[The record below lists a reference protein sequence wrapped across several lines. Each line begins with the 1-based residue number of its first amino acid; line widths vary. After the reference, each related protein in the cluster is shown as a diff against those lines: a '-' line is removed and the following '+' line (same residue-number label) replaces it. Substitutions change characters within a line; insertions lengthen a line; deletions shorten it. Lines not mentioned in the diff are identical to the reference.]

1 MTNKSDLRHALANL
15 FTESN
20 RGLLLDLVVFVANL
34 FLMRKL
40 TGLFIDLFSYVSAE
54 QPLAKLALSLTA
66 LGMWILPAAAA
77 VLKRWHFQQ
86 RWKQANRTFDT
97 EFEGVFGCLFG
108 PIFYL
113 SLNLVLMCTIV
124 AGLGDL
130 LFGKALMEN
139 GSLFLPL
146 IFGGLA
152 LTIFQTYLVYRYFS
166 PPQRPPKYEFLQ
178 RPESELLGDI
188 CIFVNMIL
196 FQVAWNLL
204 TDLPLGPPSGVA
216 ELIGRIGFLTF
227 IALLVYFPPRI
238 LYLAEDLHRRSTWLT
253 MLLANSPVIARVVL
267 GL

>member
-1 MTNKSDLRHALANL
+1 MKRPDLRHALANL

-34 FLMRKL
+34 FLMRTL
-40 TGLFIDLFSYVSAE
+40 TGLFISLIKHVSAE
-54 QPLAKLALSLTA
+54 EPFAKFALCLTVVA
-66 LGMWILPAAAA
+66 MYTLPAAGAF
-77 VLKRWHFQQ
+77 LKRWHFQQ
-86 RWKQANRTFDT
+86 RWKETHQSFEADIT
-97 EFEGVFGCLFG
+97 EQYGCLFH

-113 SLNLVLMCTIV
+113 CLNLVLMCVIV

-130 LFGKALMEN
+130 LFGKTLMEN
-139 GSLFLPL
+139 GEIFLSL
-146 IFGGLA
+146 IFGGLV
-152 LTIFQTYLVYRYFS
+152 LTIFQTYVVYRYFS
-166 PPQRPPKYEFLQ
+166 PAQRPPKYEFLQ
-178 RPESELLGDI
+178 HPASERLGDL
-188 CIFVNMIL
+188 CIFVNMLL

-204 TDLPLGPPSGVA
+204 TDLPLGPPSGAA

-227 IALLVYFPPRI
+227 LALLVYFPPRM

>member
-1 MTNKSDLRHALANL
+1 MKRPDLRHAFANL
-15 FTESN
+15 FAESN

-40 TGLFIDLFSYVSAE
+40 TGLFIDLFGLVSAE
-54 QPLAKLALSLTA
+54 EPLAKLALSLTA
-66 LGMWILPAAAA
+66 LAMWILPAAGA

-97 EFEGVFGCLFG
+97 EFDGMIGCLFG
-108 PIFYL
+108 PIFYFC
-113 SLNLVLMCTIV
+113 LNIVLMSTIV

-139 GSLFLPL
+139 GWYFLPL
-146 IFGGLA
+146 IFGGLF
-152 LTIFQTYLVYRYFS
+152 LTIFQTVLIYKYFS
-166 PPQRPPKYEFLQ
+166 PLQRPPKSEFLR
-178 RPESELLGDI
+178 RPESEQLGDI
-188 CIFVNMIL
+188 CIFVNMLL

-216 ELIGRIGFLTF
+216 EFIGRLGFLTF
-227 IALLVYFPPRI
+227 IALLVYFPPRM
-238 LYLAEDLHRRSTWLT
+238 LYLAEDLHRKSTWLT
-253 MLLANSPVIARVVL
+253 ILLANSPVIARVVL